1 MSAVDNLRKYRLG
14 PFAIFD
20 FTATFVGM
28 LIIGQ
33 LAKKYVAPRRLLWG
47 AIPLGII
54 VHELVGVR
62 TPLNKM
68 VLGPETN
75 LLAQAVLG
83 LMLVKTL
90 EYPREDLVLPASI

>member
-33 LAKKYVAPRRLLWG
+33 LAKKYVAP
-47 AIPLGII
+47 
-54 VHELVGVR
+54 
-62 TPLNKM
+62 
-68 VLGPETN
+68 
-75 LLAQAVLG
+75 
-83 LMLVKTL
+83 
-90 EYPREDLVLPASI
+90 